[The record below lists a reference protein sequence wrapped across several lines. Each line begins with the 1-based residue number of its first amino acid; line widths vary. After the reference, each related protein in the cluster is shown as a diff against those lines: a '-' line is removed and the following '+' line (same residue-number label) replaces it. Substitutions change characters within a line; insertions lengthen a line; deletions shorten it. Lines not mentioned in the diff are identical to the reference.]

1 MAFLMRSFYAQIKNV
16 HKNKWTKLCLLISFF
31 KGLTVEVAVSW
42 RIINASTVQCH
53 FKLNWTFSRKITK
66 KRGQISLIQTFLTN
80 TADWIILKWMLP
92 LQITERPLSLLL
104 FFLYPSGHSPRW
116 DSPWKCSSLADLSI
130 SLPLRSIYYVLKMSR
145 ERVGREKKREKGL
158 RVRKR
163 EMERGEILIVTGQS
177 YWEPCD
183 AASP

>member
-104 FFLYPSGHSPRW
+104 FFCIHLGTVPGETALENVLLWLTSPSP
-116 DSPWKCSSLADLSI
+116 SLSVPSTMFSKWAENEWEERRKGKRGCELE
-130 SLPLRSIYYVLKMSR
+130 R
-145 ERVGREKKREKGL
+145 ERWKE
-158 RVRKR
+158 
-163 EMERGEILIVTGQS
+163 ER
-177 YWEPCD
+177 Y
-183 AASP
+183 